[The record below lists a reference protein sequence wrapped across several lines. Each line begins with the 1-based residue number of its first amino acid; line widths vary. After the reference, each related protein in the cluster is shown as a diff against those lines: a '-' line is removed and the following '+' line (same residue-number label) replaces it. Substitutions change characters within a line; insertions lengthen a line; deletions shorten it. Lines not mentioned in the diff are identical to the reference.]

1 MIQNTYLRK
10 YITSQCSKLSA
21 CLSSIQSGKLVI
33 MFLIPVVLVD
43 FHRRFEHVF
52 ASLRHI
58 CTHKGGVSPS
68 RLYCMW
74 GWFFSQ
80 HLILIRLTVSS
91 NIVFISA
98 VLCRGCWSTT
108 HVKLIILQMTAIADF
123 KQRWQQRG
131 KTLDCSFILTNQ
143 DL

>member
-43 FHRRFEHVF
+43 FHRRFKHVF

-58 CTHKGGVSPS
+58 CIKEE
-68 RLYCMW
+68 
-74 GWFFSQ
+74 SQ
-80 HLILIRLTVSS
+80 LVGYIACKDAGDLLPFLTALD
-91 NIVFISA
+91 II
-98 VLCRGCWSTT
+98 
-108 HVKLIILQMTAIADF
+108 KLINLM
-123 KQRWQQRG
+123 
-131 KTLDCSFILTNQ
+131 LDLGSNDNHQ
-143 DL
+143 